1 MFFSSERQEE
11 QGPGNSQVVA
21 FDESLG
27 EKVAESFPARHQ
39 ASWLP
44 YVPHRTTGQTNFVT
58 LGGGPLVVQ
67 MAAGKAGKQP
77 ATGAGLLPEEGSF
90 REDRQRYR
98 ERHRT
103 ETEQTERRQTRGGS
117 GGEERKEKA
126 ESRERQRR
134 GAMRPRRDREK
145 GRGGGREGNET
156 DRQTLRR
163 SNKEEDPATEGD
175 REGPTEPGLGKGAEG
190 PQSP

>member
-90 REDRQRYR
+90 SPP
-98 ERHRT
+98 
-103 ETEQTERRQTRGGS
+103 GS
-117 GGEERKEKA
+117 SVHGILQVGILQWVA
-126 ESRERQRR
+126 LPFSRDLPDPGIEPSAPALQ
-134 GAMRPRRDREK
+134 ADSSPSEPP
-145 GRGGGREGNET
+145 GN
-156 DRQTLRR
+156 
-163 SNKEEDPATEGD
+163 
-175 REGPTEPGLGKGAEG
+175 PGCEV
-190 PQSP
+190 